1 MEDLACTDANA
12 SPSDVQR
19 RQPTVQTSLPHAQ
32 LNYSRLQAIPD
43 WEPGGPRGNIQHS
56 THGCKPYRIG
66 NPVDHAATVNI
77 KSQPTQAPT
86 SSTYHTVQG
95 QALLRIPVAHRR
107 ATGDR
112 VSHPS
117 KGGGQ
122 QQGHTYPPEYLT
134 NKGAKNS
141 LEEENNRTG
150 VWNRGN
156 RQRGSRARVCWT
168 YRSGNPVDPRG
179 ITMSPRV
186 NKSKTSARLT
196 HTIWYRADDQQLV
209 P

>member
-1 MEDLACTDANA
+1 MPPGSLFSQSLHILNDVKQNNSGAHEERSHIVEDLASTDANA
-12 SPSDVQR
+12 PPSDLQR
-19 RQPTVQTSLPHAQ
+19 RQPTVQTRLPHAQ

-56 THGCKPYRIG
+56 TRGCKPHRIG

-95 QALLRIPVAHRR
+95 QALLRISVATPTRR

-112 VSHPS
+112 VSPPS

-122 QQGHTYPPEYLT
+122 QQGHTYPGE
-134 NKGAKNS
+134 
-141 LEEENNRTG
+141 
-150 VWNRGN
+150 
-156 RQRGSRARVCWT
+156 
-168 YRSGNPVDPRG
+168 
-179 ITMSPRV
+179 I
-186 NKSKTSARLT
+186 
-196 HTIWYRADDQQLV
+196 
-209 P
+209 